1 MKLNILLGLLLIAS
15 AVSSALLFKNNIE
28 LESKINSLNKIVMT
42 QKNALQVCL
51 PDKPKDHRPQIN
63 ISKENKSVNE
73 LMKRN

>member
-1 MKLNILLGLLLIAS
+1 MKLNILLGLLFIAS
-15 AVSSALLFKNNIE
+15 VSSSVFLLKKNID
-28 LESKINSLNKIVMT
+28 LEDRVNSLNKIVMT

-51 PDKPKDHRPQIN
+51 PEKNKDHRPQVN

>member
-1 MKLNILLGLLLIAS
+1 MKLNILLGLLFLAS
-15 AVSSALLFKNNIE
+15 VASSGFLLKKNND
-28 LESKINSLNKIVMT
+28 LEDRVNSLNKIVMS

-51 PDKPKDHRPQIN
+51 PEKNKDHRPQVN

>member
-1 MKLNILLGLLLIAS
+1 MKLNILLGLLFLAS
-15 AVSSALLFKNNIE
+15 AASSGFLLKKNND
-28 LESKINSLNKIVMT
+28 LEGRVNSLNKIVMT

-51 PDKPKDHRPQIN
+51 PEKNKDHRPQVN